1 MAVSLILPRIRQSN
15 LVGTKECEMLVL
27 TRKLQEKICIGND
40 ITVTV
45 LRVKGQQVRIGIEA
59 PRDIRVIRG
68 ELPPMV
74 DDPKQPVDI
83 ASQREATGPVRFEVG
98 GTLID
103 ADVDHEADTEETN
116 AILMGRG
123 NPIAMKQFVRTVLE
137 GALAK

>member
-1 MAVSLILPRIRQSN
+1 
-15 LVGTKECEMLVL
+15 MLVL

-83 ASQREATGPVRFEVG
+83 ASQREATGPVRFEVE